1 MTPTLEALLKLGVV
15 KTNPFPPN
23 SRYQNTETATRQ
35 TSDGRALVFLK
46 RRFVPPASRFALLQ
60 EHTVLQGERLDQIA
74 AQYFGDPELFWRIC
88 DANSAIRPEAL
99 TEVTGTILAI
109 TLPEGLPGA

>member
-15 KTNPFPPN
+15 KTNPFPSN

-35 TSDGRALVFLK
+35 TSDGRTLVFLK

-60 EHTVLQGERLDQIA
+60 EHAVLQGERLDQIA